1 MSGLQECKGNGFFEV
16 GQAGNNIWLGP
27 ENLEFLNGPLPL
39 PDSTSDH
46 EKFGGG
52 GSLTS
57 SDHKLLILNKFVKN
71 KHEDPE
77 QDTLVTY
84 DSCINFPHLKPRDLI
99 GHP

>member
-52 GSLTS
+52 EFNVLRPQTS
-57 SDHKLLILNKFVKN
+57 HTKQICK
-71 KHEDPE
+71 E
-77 QDTLVTY
+77 QT
-84 DSCINFPHLKPRDLI
+84 
-99 GHP
+99 